1 MALVGIVA
9 FVTWLGVGSTKVY
22 AVSPNGSLLAA
33 GAPTPIQAGVA
44 GVVTKNALVLGA
56 RVTAGD
62 VVVVLDT
69 HAEELK
75 LAQAKAT
82 VAALEQSRGIVAELV
97 DAESAL
103 VEATTAAAGR
113 KLGSARTRQVAASNI
128 IALRERELTLLDRA
142 HESGVSSGI
151 DALHAAQALDHDRAQ
166 LAIQVADTAAIGA
179 DLEQIDRE
187 GRVRLLTTQRE
198 LVEIDGR
205 KVSADAEVASL
216 EWEIARRTL
225 RAPID
230 GTVADVVATPPG
242 AAVTADQ
249 SFGTIVPDAPL
260 KWVAYYAPGEA
271 VGRLKPGQHAKI
283 KLDAFPWTAYGALDG
298 TVTSVGSEAREQ
310 RVRVELDVMPSR
322 NITLSHG
329 MTGTA
334 DVEVETLPPYRLA
347 LRLLGRATE
356 TSTGGGE

>member
-1 MALVGIVA
+1 ML
-9 FVTWLGVGSTKVY
+9 FRS
-22 AVSPNGSLLAA
+22 
-33 GAPTPIQAGVA
+33 
-44 GVVTKNALVLGA
+44 
-56 RVTAGD
+56 
-62 VVVVLDT
+62 
-69 HAEELK
+69 
-75 LAQAKAT
+75 
-82 VAALEQSRGIVAELV
+82 
-97 DAESAL
+97 
-103 VEATTAAAGR
+103 
-113 KLGSARTRQVAASNI
+113 
-128 IALRERELTLLDRA
+128 
-142 HESGVSSGI
+142 
-151 DALHAAQALDHDRAQ
+151 
-166 LAIQVADTAAIGA
+166 
-179 DLEQIDRE
+179 
-187 GRVRLLTTQRE
+187 
-198 LVEIDGR
+198 
-205 KVSADAEVASL
+205 
-216 EWEIARRTL
+216 
-225 RAPID
+225 
-230 GTVADVVATPPG
+230 PPG